1 MLDEMKILQTS
12 GTFDLVSLSIGKLL
26 VGCRWAFIV
35 KVGLDGKIDRLKAR
49 LVAKGYSKIL
59 A

>member
-35 KVGLDGKIDRLKAR
+35 KIGLDGKIDQLKAR
-49 LVAKGYSKIL
+49 LIAKGYT
-59 A
+59 